1 MIATRLLASAAA
13 LVTICGCFPDR
24 ALEVRTI
31 SLDHLTGPQAAE
43 LATPYL
49 SKEGTVFT
57 SKEMLNAITVRDHS
71 RNVERVR
78 DMLSSRDASPT
89 NIALHFQLIRAT
101 AGGEVTPGLD
111 RIAEA
116 LGELL
121 RFNGYELMS
130 EAVVSASERG
140 IVEQSLGSADG
151 PVQLGARINDVRGY
165 DNNGSAELQVDLR
178 RASGG
183 SLLATNV
190 VVPMGQTVVLGTA
203 YPGSDG
209 SALIL
214 TVRAQMGTREL
225 RVSRN
230 RRGRAEAELKEQIDA
245 VEAEAAAEAAAAAA
259 ADVHIIVPATPHAG
273 PAHTAPP
280 ARAEAKITKHSTT
293 VRISRTPATPAAVTP
308 PPR

>member
-1 MIATRLLASAAA
+1 MTATRLLASAAA
-13 LVTICGCFPDR
+13 ILGLCGCFEDR

-78 DMLSSRDASPT
+78 SMLSSRDASPT
-89 NIALHFQLIRAT
+89 TVALHFQLIRAT
-101 AGGEVTPGLD
+101 PGGEVTEGLD

-121 RFNGYELMS
+121 RFNGYQLMS
-130 EAVVSASERG
+130 EAVVSGTERG
-140 IVEQSLGSADG
+140 IVEQSLGSIDG

-178 RASGG
+178 RAGGG

-209 SALIL
+209 TALIL

-230 RRGRAEAELKEQIDA
+230 RRGPSDAHLKDHMEA
-245 VEAEAAAEAAAAAA
+245 VEAAKAAAEAAAAEVEA
-259 ADVHIIVPATPHAG
+259 ADVHVVVPATHA
-273 PAHTAPP
+273 P
-280 ARAEAKITKHSTT
+280 RAKAT
-293 VRISRTPATPAAVTP
+293 VSSKSKTMTISPTPATPRAVTP